1 MTCAAIEETEA
12 TEAAEATEATEAT
25 EAAEAAEAT
34 EAAEETEAT
43 DAAEETEATEAAEE
57 TEAAEATEATG
68 HSFIQFN
75 SQRAEAAA
83 SGGGFLHEPP
93 RDADICDHHHK
104 SAGGQGRK
112 GASSIPRSMMD
123 TRWACVAASFAFC
136 NVSTGSAVLH
146 RQHGTG
152 ATAVPPGAW
161 SRALR

>member
-12 TEAAEATEATEAT
+12 TEAAEAAEAT

-34 EAAEETEAT
+34 EAAE
-43 DAAEETEATEAAEE
+43 
-57 TEAAEATEATG
+57 AAEAAEATG

-104 SAGGQGRK
+104 SAGGEGRR

-136 NVSTGSAVLH
+136 DVSTGSVTSCSAV
-146 RQHGTG
+146 
-152 ATAVPPGAW
+152 
-161 SRALR
+161 

>member
-1 MTCAAIEETEA
+1 MRKQRQRAETEA
-12 TEAAEATEATEAT
+12 ADETAATEATAAAEETAATEATE
-25 EAAEAAEAT
+25 
-34 EAAEETEAT
+34 
-43 DAAEETEATEAAEE
+43 AAEETEATEAAEE
-57 TEAAEATEATG
+57 TEAAEAAEATG

-104 SAGGQGRK
+104 SAGGEGRR

-136 NVSTGSAVLH
+136 DVSTGSAVLH

-152 ATAVPPGAW
+152 ATAVVAAVPLGAW